1 MRQESLFKRRRGTL
15 WALLGLALTFSAI
28 AAFAVSAGRTSVP
41 AGASGARMPATG
53 ASNATVPGGTAQA
66 AIPASAELLMLTTD
80 GFVPDQIT
88 RPAGPFY
95 LVVEDRS
102 GLDQATLQLTSQN
115 GVNVRSMVSSLEK
128 GEALDILDLQPGT
141 YTFTEASNP
150 KWVCEITI
158 TP

>member
-1 MRQESLFKRRRGTL
+1 
-15 WALLGLALTFSAI
+15 
-28 AAFAVSAGRTSVP
+28 
-41 AGASGARMPATG
+41 MPATG